1 MTEIKFKGVL
11 AEKFGENW
19 KLNVS
24 SVLEVFQAV
33 QANTSQERN
42 LFTDLNKFC
51 THFIITVDGS
61 ILPPHLLNSKIL
73 KNNTKVE
80 IVPVVQGGGLEAIVL
95 FVIGLALT
103 VLSMVLMKA
112 LSPDSPKDV
121 ATSSRILGKVRN
133 VLNRNIVV
141 PLGYGRMR
149 VGSAVISNNF
159 FISYAKEGKSSGTL
173 IEEILKTN
181 FE

>member
-11 AEKFGENW
+11 AEKFGEIW

-33 QANTSQERN
+33 QANISQEGN
-42 LFTDLNKFC
+42 LFADLRKFC
-51 THFIITVDGS
+51 THFIVTVDGS

-80 IVPVVQGGGLEAIVL
+80 IVPVVQGGGLSAIVL

-112 LSPDSPKDV
+112 LSHDSPKDV
-121 ATSSRILGKVRN
+121 ATSSRTLGKVRN

-159 FISYAKEGKSSGTL
+159 FVSYSEEGESPSTL
-173 IEEILKTN
+173 IEQTLKTN

>member
-1 MTEIKFKGVL
+1 MTEIKFKGIL
-11 AEKFGENW
+11 AEKFGEIWN
-19 KLNVS
+19 LNVS

-33 QANTSQERN
+33 QANISQEGN
-42 LFTDLNKFC
+42 LFADLRKFC
-51 THFIITVDGS
+51 THFIVTVDGS

-73 KNNTKVE
+73 KNDTKVE
-80 IVPVVQGGGLEAIVL
+80 IVPVVQGGG
-95 FVIGLALT
+95 FVAMFIIGLALT
-103 VLSMVLMKA
+103 ILSMVLMKA

-121 ATSSRILGKVRN
+121 ATSSRTLGKVRN

-149 VGSAVISNNF
+149 VGSAVVSNNF
-159 FISYAKEGKSSGTL
+159 FISYAKEGESSGTL